1 MDLLWGV
8 SKAIFYYLILNL
20 FWAPNT
26 FANEVLRLAS
36 LDTWRKAGYLNPA
49 ISFLDSYI
57 YTSSDEEE
65 YTHGLGLDVV
75 VLRGSGWEK
84 DTIKTRVK
92 HLAGIYKQCRLKF
105 KNVKMVEIDPPGDGR
120 LDFFPWYRSS
130 SRDNEEKRGSSTYSL
145 ARSYPNSGERFS
157 ITYIRSFT
165 NGEAGSSGPIWY
177 VGLESPMLYKQ
188 FISLISDLDDYIKK
202 RPRGYSIE
210 AHEMGHALFES
221 THVGRDNIMALTS
234 RKRTPKIRE
243 DHCEIALEHELVR
256 GL

>member
-1 MDLLWGV
+1 MDLLWRV
-8 SKAIFYYLILNL
+8 SKAIFYYLILYL

-36 LDTWRKAGYLNPA
+36 SDTWRKAGYLNPA

-57 YTSSDEEE
+57 YTSPDEEE
-65 YTHGLGLDVV
+65 YTHGLGLDIV

-105 KNVKMVEIDPPGDGR
+105 KNVTLVEIDPPGDGR
-120 LDFFPWYRSS
+120 LDFFPWYLSS

-165 NGEAGSSGPIWY
+165 NDEAGSSGPIWY

-188 FISLISDLDDYIKK
+188 FISLISNSDDYKKK
-202 RPRGYSIE
+202 RPLGYSTE
-210 AHEMGHALFES
+210 AHELGHALFES

-234 RKRTPKIRE
+234 RKRTPKIRK